1 MDPMVLGCFGVSP
14 FQKPSFAYD
23 NASTKG
29 LQRWWSHNRHTS
41 FVGWFNVSTHK
52 IDREIKKST
61 YRWKEMENRWKQ
73 KPFHVVISEV
83 QTKIEQ
89 TFMVPALCSL
99 LPSTARPSLF
109 QQWQSLSPCR
119 NFRKPWSIFE
129 VFFWIVSSCFGSKT
143 CLKST
148 AEKSRKSM
156 PMPARSV
163 SCPLHSQRKIDNPF
177 LS

>member
-23 NASTKG
+23 TASTKG
-29 LQRWWSHNRHTS
+29 LQRWWSHDRHTS
-41 FVGWFNVSTHK
+41 FVGWFNVSMHK

-61 YRWKEMENRWKQ
+61 YRWKRWKTDENRSLFML
-73 KPFHVVISEV
+73 PFSEV
-83 QTKIEQ
+83 QTKIE
-89 TFMVPALCSL
+89 
-99 LPSTARPSLF
+99 RPSWCQPF
-109 QQWQSLSPCR
+109 VHCCQVRPG
-119 NFRKPWSIFE
+119 P
-129 VFFWIVSSCFGSKT
+129 VFFSNGSLYPLAEISGNLEVSSKSFFGIVSSCFGSKT

-148 AEKSRKSM
+148 AEKNRKSL